1 MEARGLL
8 LEKVISGWKCYH
20 GQEFPSEDWTQMVI
34 FRSFYEKGFG
44 LPMGAFFRG
53 LLNYYRLEVIHLKPN
68 SITQIA
74 IFIHL

>member
-1 MEARGLL
+1 
-8 LEKVISGWKCYH
+8 
-20 GQEFPSEDWTQMVI
+20 
-34 FRSFYEKGFG
+34 
-44 LPMGAFFRG
+44 MGAFFRG